1 LEDFDVVLVATL
13 SAGVRELVDSLGDG
27 DMHMVA
33 LQIRLLD
40 EEVSR
45 MVGL

>member
-13 SAGVRELVDSLGDG
+13 SAGVRELVDSLGDR

-33 LQIRLLD
+33 FQIRLLA